1 MTEDKS
7 FEKTLE
13 SLLVNVF
20 FIYPDPVQSVLQ
32 LSLSVCP
39 SLGSKYHILISLT
52 VRKKSLMHN
61 LLKDHGT

>member
-20 FIYPDPVQSVLQ
+20 LLYPDPVSFAVEFV
-32 LSLSVCP
+32 SLSKSGLKIP
-39 SLGSKYHILISLT
+39 HFNFSDGK
-52 VRKKSLMHN
+52 KNKSLMRN
-61 LLKDHGT
+61 LLTDHGT